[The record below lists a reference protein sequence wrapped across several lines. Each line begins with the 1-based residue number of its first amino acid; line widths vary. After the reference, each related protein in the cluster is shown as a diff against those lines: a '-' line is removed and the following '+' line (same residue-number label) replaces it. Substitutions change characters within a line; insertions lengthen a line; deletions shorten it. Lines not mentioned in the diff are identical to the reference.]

1 MSLKYISESSLIKEC
16 LRKNTQAHE
25 ELYNKYSRK
34 MFAICYRYTANYH
47 TAEDILQESFIK
59 IFDNLKSYKGEG
71 SFEGWMKKIVIN
83 SALANFRK
91 KKNNNISIDDDNT
104 FEIAIEENPFN
115 ILSAQEIIGMI
126 QSLPNGY
133 REVLNLYIIDGYAH
147 KEISEML
154 NISEANSKLRLNRA
168 RNILKNIL
176 SQSKNLSH
184 ESISK

>member
-1 MSLKYISESSLIKEC
+1 
-16 LRKNTQAHE
+16 
-25 ELYNKYSRK
+25 
-34 MFAICYRYTANYH
+34 
-47 TAEDILQESFIK
+47 
-59 IFDNLKSYKGEG
+59 
-71 SFEGWMKKIVIN
+71 MKKIVIN